1 MDKLPKHIAFIMDG
15 NGRWATKRA
24 LPRSAGHKYGVTALE
39 KVVDACDKLGIEVVT
54 FYAFSTE
61 NWARP
66 QAEIDNI
73 FKMLEKFAKKH
84 KQTVIERNYCVRFIG
99 DMSMLPEKTCKVVKE
114 VIETSKN
121 NKKLVINLAVNY
133 GGRQEIVNAVNYV
146 LSLGIKKVSLEEL
159 SDCMYTAGLPD
170 PDIIVRSAGEKRLS
184 NFLLWQCAYSELIF
198 VDDYWPDF
206 DENTINKI
214 LEEYSTRDRRY
225 GKVKRLS

>member
-1 MDKLPKHIAFIMDG
+1 MDKLPEHIAFIMDG

-24 LPRSAGHKYGVTALE
+24 LPRSVGHKYGVTALE
-39 KVVDACDKLGIEVVT
+39 KVVDACDKLGIKVVT

-84 KQTVIERNYCVRFIG
+84 KETVKKRDFCVRFIG
-99 DMSMLPEKTCKVVKE
+99 DMSMLPEKTCTAVSE
-114 VIETSKN
+114 IINTSKN

-133 GGRQEIVNAVNYV
+133 GGRQEIVKAVNYA
-146 LSLGIKKVSLEEL
+146 LSSGIKSITLDEL

-170 PDIIVRSAGEKRLS
+170 PDIIVRSGGEKRLS
-184 NFLLWQCAYSELIF
+184 NFLLWQSAYSELIF
-198 VDDYWPDF
+198 LDDYWPDF
-206 DENTINKI
+206 DENTIKKI
-214 LEEYSTRDRRY
+214 LDEYASRDRRY

>member
-1 MDKLPKHIAFIMDG
+1 MDKLPEHIAFIMDG

-24 LPRSAGHKYGVTALE
+24 LPRSVGHKYGVTALE
-39 KVVDACDKLGIEVVT
+39 KVVDACDKLGIKVVT

-84 KQTVIERNYCVRFIG
+84 KETVEKRDFCVRFIG
-99 DMSMLPEKTCKVVKE
+99 DMSMLPEKTCVAVSE
-114 VIETSKN
+114 IINTSKN

-133 GGRQEIVNAVNYV
+133 GGRQEIVKAVNYA
-146 LSLGIKKVSLEEL
+146 LSSGIKSITLDEL

-170 PDIIVRSAGEKRLS
+170 PDIIVRSGGEKRLS
-184 NFLLWQCAYSELIF
+184 NFLLWQSAYSELIF
-198 VDDYWPDF
+198 LDDYWPDF
-206 DENTINKI
+206 DENTIKKI
-214 LEEYSTRDRRY
+214 LDEYASRDRRY

>member
-1 MDKLPKHIAFIMDG
+1 MDKLPEHIAFIMDG

-24 LPRSAGHKYGVTALE
+24 LPRSVGHKYGVTALE
-39 KVVDACDKLGIEVVT
+39 KVVDACDKLGIKVVT

-84 KQTVIERNYCVRFIG
+84 KETVKKRDFCVRFIG
-99 DMSMLPEKTCKVVKE
+99 DMSMLPEKTYTAVSE
-114 VIETSKN
+114 IINTSKN

-133 GGRQEIVNAVNYV
+133 GGRQEIVKAVNYA
-146 LSLGIKKVSLEEL
+146 LSSGIKSITLDEL

-170 PDIIVRSAGEKRLS
+170 PDIIVRSGGEKRLS
-184 NFLLWQCAYSELIF
+184 NFLLWQSAYSELIF
-198 VDDYWPDF
+198 LDDYWPDF
-206 DENTINKI
+206 DENTIKKI
-214 LEEYSTRDRRY
+214 LDEYASRDRRY